1 MMKKIVYLPIP
12 KKKLDSV
19 SLCVWFFRKKKKNPY
34 TPHVKVNKYS
44 KFSKYNTNNLK
55 GGKQK
60 KKQKKTG
67 YTYIKKNF
75 KCNL

>member
-19 SLCVWFFRKKKKNPY
+19 SLCVWDFRKKKKNPY
-34 TPHVKVNKYS
+34 TPHVKVNNYF
-44 KFSKYNTNNLK
+44 KFYKYNTNNLK

-60 KKQKKTG
+60 KKKKNG
-67 YTYIKKNF
+67 VYVYKKNF
-75 KCNL
+75 

>member
-12 KKKLDSV
+12 KKNLTPYRFV
-19 SLCVWFFRKKKKNPY
+19 CGILEKKKKNPY

-44 KFSKYNTNNLK
+44 KFYKYNTNNLK